1 MYKAVYSAIV
11 TGLLILLTSVMLR
24 IFSKSWDPK
33 NKHCYVTGGSS
44 GLGLAVAKLLVS
56 KGAHV
61 SIVSRDA
68 RRLEN
73 AMKEL
78 EAVCTFP
85 HQILKC
91 YSYDL
96 VTAAGSREALDA
108 VCEPHQGKNPDA
120 IFMLAG
126 SCHPRFF
133 IEETEETMRTQ
144 MDQTYWVQAW
154 TALEASKRMVRDK
167 SKGKIVFHSAYI
179 GYITLIGYAAYGP
192 GRMALRALADTLRQ
206 EFLLYDIDVHIAFPG
221 TMYTPGYDIENAT
234 KPKITLKIEETDPG
248 MTGDQYAKGLLR
260 GVQNGDF
267 HISPDLLGNIFRAS
281 MRGVA
286 PSGNFMVDSLWNF
299 IGWVGLPIWRMS
311 VDSTVKGHRKE
322 HEEYLT
328 SKGFYSSDTKS
339 STLS

>member
-1 MYKAVYSAIV
+1 
-11 TGLLILLTSVMLR
+11 MLGR
-24 IFSKSWDPK
+24 LFNKSWNPK
-33 NKHCYVTGGSS
+33 DKHCYVTGGSS
-44 GLGLAVAKLLVS
+44 GLGLAVAKLLVL

-68 RRLEN
+68 QRLEN

-78 EAVCTFP
+78 EAVRISPSQAF
-85 HQILKC
+85 KS

-96 VTAAGSREALDA
+96 VTMSGAREALDA
-108 VCEPHQGKNPDA
+108 VCEPHEGRNPDA

-133 IEETEETMRTQ
+133 IEETEETMKKQ

-154 TALEASKRMVRDK
+154 TALEASQRMVRDK

-206 EFLLYDIDVHIAFPG
+206 EFLLYDIDIHIAFPG

-248 MTGDQYAKGLLR
+248 VTGDQYAKGLLR

-267 HISPDLLGNIFRAS
+267 HISPNLLGNIFRAS

-286 PSGNFMVDSLWNF
+286 PSNNIFVDFFWSC
-299 IGWVGLPIWRMS
+299 IGWVGLPIWRMT

-322 HEEYLT
+322 HEEYL
-328 SKGFYSSDTKS
+328 SNKGFYSSKTKL
-339 STLS
+339 STSL

>member
-1 MYKAVYSAIV
+1 
-11 TGLLILLTSVMLR
+11 MLSL
-24 IFSKSWDPK
+24 FSKSWDPK
-33 NKHCYVTGGSS
+33 SKHCYVTGGSS

-78 EAVCTFP
+78 EAVRTSP
-85 HQILKC
+85 HQILRY

-248 MTGDQYAKGLLR
+248 VTGDQYAKGLLR

-286 PSGNFMVDSLWNF
+286 PSGNFIVDSLWNL
-299 IGWVGLPIWRMS
+299 IGWIGLPIWRMS
-311 VDSTVKGHRKE
+311 VDSTVKGHKKE

-328 SKGFYSSDTKS
+328 SKGFFIDIVVVTY
-339 STLS
+339 L